1 MEIHQGL
8 REVKVKEMEI
18 SLVKGEKY
26 RVRLEG
32 WWGTVWVG
40 EGELRAGEGR
50 MGDFKSEG
58 IEVQVPEIPSLR
70 AEYQC

>member
-1 MEIHQGL
+1 MYMWVIVCVRGGCGL
-8 REVKVKEMEI
+8 
-18 SLVKGEKY
+18 
-26 RVRLEG
+26 RLEG

-58 IEVQVPEIPSLR
+58 IEVQVPE
-70 AEYQC
+70 